1 MTRRQDQFKQLAQFN
16 RFFVSTDFSISYRR
30 TKQLQ
35 WQSQATSGYSLLA
48 VLNGQLTYALDV
60 TPVEINSSE
69 FVLFPPTVSITTTA
83 NGAELLFLTFSA
95 ALVMQHA
102 EAMRLTP
109 PKSTVMFKSGPLSE

>member
-16 RFFVSTDFSISYRR
+16 RFFISPEFSVSYRR
-30 TKQLQ
+30 AKQLQ
-35 WQSQATSGYSLLA
+35 WQSQATSGYALLA
-48 VLNGQLTYALDV
+48 VLNGQLSYALDGK
-60 TPVEINSSE
+60 PVELNAAE
-69 FVLFPPTVSITTTA
+69 FVLFQPNVSITANA

-109 PKSTVMFKSGPLSE
+109 PKSTVTF